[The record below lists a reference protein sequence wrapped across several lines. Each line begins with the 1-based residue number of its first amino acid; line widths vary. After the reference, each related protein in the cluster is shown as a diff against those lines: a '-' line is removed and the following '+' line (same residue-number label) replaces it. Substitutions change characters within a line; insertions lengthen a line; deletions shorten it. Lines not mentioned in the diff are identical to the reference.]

1 MKTLPNELWH
11 LWGRFLIV
19 KCSNGISISIY
30 KCFYILMWV
39 IQFIIKVAAK
49 KKKKKKKIKKKK
61 ENVNKKKKEKKKTAM
76 VLTFKKWPFPAG
88 FNIKTQ
94 DGKLP
99 SVVCKYC
106 SRGRLQ
112 WFYVRS

>member
-1 MKTLPNELWH
+1 MEYLFPFINVFIFWCELYSLLSKW
-11 LWGRFLIV
+11 L
-19 KCSNGISISIY
+19 
-30 KCFYILMWV
+30 
-39 IQFIIKVAAK
+39 QK
-49 KKKKKKKIKKKK
+49 KK
-61 ENVNKKKKEKKKTAM
+61 KKKKEKKKNAM
-76 VLTFKKWPFPAG
+76 LMTIKKWPFPAG